1 MMGTLGRNDWR
12 WWLFNYRSP
21 VFHDLFGT
29 PPVKQCFIIR
39 GYDWKFWVMF
49 ESLEHE
55 HHAKPSSKF
64 SWLSCLWFPSVSPR
78 TSAKKDNLAGK
89 GQPAMRTMER
99 TKLLQKQ
106 WSQTGI
112 SWRIE
117 MAPCRLPHK
126 SSATPSSQFHHSGAN
141 FFVRVAHSIR
151 RWLSRIRP
159 LVYLVHGQWAVQWA
173 PQKL

>member
-1 MMGTLGRNDWR
+1 MMGTLGLNDWR

-89 GQPAMRTMER
+89 GQPSNYQPCGPWKEQNYSKNNGPKLASRGELR
-99 TKLLQKQ
+99 WPPAVCHTKAQ
-106 WSQTGI
+106 
-112 SWRIE
+112 
-117 MAPCRLPHK
+117 PRLR
-126 SSATPSSQFHHSGAN
+126 PSSITAELIFLFGLRIAFSVGWVA
-141 FFVRVAHSIR
+141 FVH
-151 RWLSRIRP
+151 WCT
-159 LVYLVHGQWAVQWA
+159 
-173 PQKL
+173 